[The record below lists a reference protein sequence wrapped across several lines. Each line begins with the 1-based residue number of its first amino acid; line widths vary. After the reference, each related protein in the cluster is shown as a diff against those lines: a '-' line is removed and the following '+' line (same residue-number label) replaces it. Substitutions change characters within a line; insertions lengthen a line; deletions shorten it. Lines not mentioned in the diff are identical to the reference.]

1 MTSPIR
7 LDIAHGV
14 AQVRLDRADKRNA
27 LSFRMI
33 SELLKVGKQLQRDRT
48 VRAVVLSGEGES
60 FCAGI
65 DLKDLRDPANR
76 VKAVWELS
84 RPGPNLF
91 QQVFLVWRE
100 LPVPVIALLHGH
112 CYGAGTQLALGADL
126 RIATPD
132 SQLAIMEA
140 RWGLVPDMGASV
152 TLRQLVGLD
161 VAKELMMTAR
171 VVSGAQ
177 AHALGLVSHVHSDPV
192 AKATEII
199 AEMTER
205 SPDAVAAAKRLCNA
219 MATDSP
225 ASTLGL
231 EKRLQLRLLLGDN
244 FKIAAKR
251 AKDAT
256 LAWHNRTLK

>member
-1 MTSPIR
+1 MTSHIR
-7 LDIAHGV
+7 LDIAQGV
-14 AQVRLDRADKRNA
+14 AQVRLDRPDKRNA

-33 SELLKVGKQLQRDRT
+33 SELLQVGRQLGKDRT
-48 VRAVVLSGEGES
+48 VRAVVLSGEGEA
-60 FCAGI
+60 FCSGI
-65 DLKDLRDPANR
+65 DLHDLRDPANR
-76 VKAVWELS
+76 VKALWELS

-100 LPVPVIALLHGH
+100 LPVPVLALLHGH
-112 CYGAGTQLALGADL
+112 CYGAGMQLALGADF

-171 VVSGAQ
+171 VVSGVQ
-177 AHALGLVSHVHSDPV
+177 AGELGLVSHVAGDPV

-199 AEMTER
+199 GEILER
-205 SPDAVAAAKRLCNA
+205 SPDAVTAAKRLCNA

-225 ASTLGL
+225 ASTIGL
-231 EKRLQLRLLLGDN
+231 EKRLQLRLLMGEN

-256 LAWHNRTLK
+256 LAWQHRKLK

>member
-1 MTSPIR
+1 MTSHIR
-7 LDIAHGV
+7 LDIAQGV
-14 AQVRLDRADKRNA
+14 AQVRLDRPDKRNA

-33 SELLKVGKQLQRDRT
+33 SELLQVGRQLGKDRSL
-48 VRAVVLSGEGES
+48 RAVVLSGEGEA
-60 FCAGI
+60 FCSGI
-65 DLKDLRDPANR
+65 DLHDLRDPANR
-76 VKAVWELS
+76 VKALWELS

-100 LPVPVIALLHGH
+100 LPVPVLALLHGH
-112 CYGAGTQLALGADL
+112 CYGAGMQLALGADI

-132 SQLAIMEA
+132 SHLAIMEA

-152 TLRQLVGLD
+152 TLRHLVGLD
-161 VAKELMMTAR
+161 AAKELMMTAR
-171 VVSGAQ
+171 VVSGVQ
-177 AHALGLVSHVHSDPV
+177 ARDLGLVSHVAGDPL

-199 AEMTER
+199 AEILER
-205 SPDAVAAAKRLCNA
+205 SPDAVTAAKRLCNA

-225 ASTLGL
+225 ASTIGL
-231 EKRLQLRLLLGDN
+231 EKRLQLRLLMGEN

-256 LAWHNRTLK
+256 LAWHHRTLK